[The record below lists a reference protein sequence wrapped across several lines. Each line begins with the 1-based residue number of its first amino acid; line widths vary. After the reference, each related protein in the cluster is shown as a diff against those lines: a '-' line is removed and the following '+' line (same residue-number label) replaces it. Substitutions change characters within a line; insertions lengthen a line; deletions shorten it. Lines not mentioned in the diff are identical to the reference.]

1 MEKHAYDETAHEAL
15 RLGIRD
21 SLGFGVTSAL
31 TGYLD
36 LGAGV
41 LILWYGGILVLD
53 DENHMTIGKLITFQ
67 LYWNMM
73 NSSYQALQGLF
84 TSFTRSAAAAE
95 KVFHLMDSVA
105 DIGGGDDDSF
115 VDEEGSRDHSND
127 ALRENVAVTER
138 RRRALPV
145 DWEVRGEFVLEE
157 VQFHYQMRPDN
168 KVLRGL
174 CLTITGGS
182 VCALVGRSGGG
193 KSTIISMLMR
203 FYDPREG
210 SIKLDGRDL
219 RGLRVSD
226 VRRLIG
232 TVAQDTPLFART
244 IAGNIT

>member
-95 KVFHLMDSVA
+95 KVFNLMDS
-105 DIGGGDDDSF
+105 
-115 VDEEGSRDHSND
+115 
-127 ALRENVAVTER
+127 
-138 RRRALPV
+138 
-145 DWEVRGEFVLEE
+145 
-157 VQFHYQMRPDN
+157 
-168 KVLRGL
+168 RGL
-174 CLTITGGS
+174 FLKDVHPHPLFLNRNVHLHWCD
-182 VCALVGRSGGG
+182 VCSTRIRDGHAWRCKLCDFDMCSKCAGRKDRGTVG
-193 KSTIISMLMR
+193 KSAHQQPYVI
-203 FYDPREG
+203 P
-210 SIKLDGRDL
+210 
-219 RGLRVSD
+219 
-226 VRRLIG
+226 
-232 TVAQDTPLFART
+232 
-244 IAGNIT
+244 